1 MPDTNLLRA
10 PPPSLLSPLPRP
22 AATELAARIRE
33 RRARVAVVGLGHAG
47 LPLAL
52 AFAEAGF
59 PTLGFDTDAERIA
72 RLQAGE
78 TGFPHLADAR
88 LRAAPA
94 FTAVADPLCLAE
106 ADAVVICVPTPLGT
120 DRKPDLTALIAA
132 SRSLAW
138 SLHPG
143 QLVVLESTSW
153 PGTTRQVVQP
163 ILESTGLRCGEDF
176 FLGFSPEREDPGNRA
191 WLTAEI
197 PRLVAGSD
205 PASRELTEALFAAVI
220 ERVVPTASLEVAE
233 AAKLVENSF
242 RAVNIAL
249 ANELQGCLGALGLD
263 AFEVIAAAASK
274 PFGFM
279 PFWPGP
285 GVGGHCIPVDP
296 LYRAWRTAEAGAPA
310 PLVELACA
318 INAAMPQR
326 VLARLAA
333 RLAGRG
339 GLVGARVLVVGVG
352 YKRNLADLRESP
364 GLALMQLIEAA
375 GGEALYHDPLVP
387 VLPLGASPMGLAG
400 RHSVPLDGALLRS
413 DAGVIAADHDGIDY
427 RSLAAL
433 PVLLDTRNVCAR
445 QGIGGFGL
453 ERA

>member
-163 ILESTGLRCGEDF
+163 ILESTGLR
-176 FLGFSPEREDPGNRA
+176 
-191 WLTAEI
+191 
-197 PRLVAGSD
+197 
-205 PASRELTEALFAAVI
+205 
-220 ERVVPTASLEVAE
+220 
-233 AAKLVENSF
+233 
-242 RAVNIAL
+242 
-249 ANELQGCLGALGLD
+249 
-263 AFEVIAAAASK
+263 
-274 PFGFM
+274 
-279 PFWPGP
+279 
-285 GVGGHCIPVDP
+285 
-296 LYRAWRTAEAGAPA
+296 
-310 PLVELACA
+310 
-318 INAAMPQR
+318 
-326 VLARLAA
+326 
-333 RLAGRG
+333 
-339 GLVGARVLVVGVG
+339 
-352 YKRNLADLRESP
+352 
-364 GLALMQLIEAA
+364 
-375 GGEALYHDPLVP
+375 
-387 VLPLGASPMGLAG
+387 
-400 RHSVPLDGALLRS
+400 
-413 DAGVIAADHDGIDY
+413 
-427 RSLAAL
+427 
-433 PVLLDTRNVCAR
+433 
-445 QGIGGFGL
+445 
-453 ERA
+453 

>member
-1 MPDTNLLRA
+1 MLRA
-10 PPPSLLSPLPRP
+10 LPPDLAPRP
-22 AATELAARIRE
+22 SHPTAARLAARIAE
-33 RRARVAVVGLGHAG
+33 RRARVAVIGLGHAG

-59 PTLGFDTDAERIA
+59 PTRGFDTDAARIA

-78 TGFPHLADAR
+78 TGLPHLADRR
-88 LRAAPA
+88 LRAAA
-94 FTAVADPLCLAE
+94 HFTATADPGRLAE
-106 ADAVVICVPTPLGT
+106 AEVVVICVPTPLGA
-120 DRKPDLTALIAA
+120 DRQPDLGALIAA

-138 SLHPG
+138 ALHPG

-163 ILESTGLRCGEDF
+163 ILAATGLRCGEDF

-197 PRLVAGSD
+197 PRLVAGAD
-205 PASRELTEALFAAVI
+205 PLSAELTETLFAAVI
-220 ERVVPTASLEVAE
+220 ERVVPVASLEVAE

-296 LYRAWRTAEAGAPA
+296 RYLSWRTAEAGAPA
-310 PLVELACA
+310 PLIDLACA
-318 INAAMPQR
+318 INAAMPER
-326 VLARLAA
+326 VLARLAE
-333 RLAGRG
+333 RLAPRG
-339 GLVGARVLVVGVG
+339 GLAGARVLVVGVG
-352 YKRNLADLRESP
+352 YKRNLADLRDSP
-364 GLALMQLIEAA
+364 GLALMELIEAA

-387 VLPLGASPMGLAG
+387 VLPPGPCPQALVG
-400 RHSVPLDGALLRS
+400 RRSVPLGEALGACA
-413 DAGVIAADHDGIDY
+413 AGLIAADHDGIDY
-427 RSLAAL
+427 PALAAL
-433 PVLLDTRNVCAR
+433 PVLVDTRNVCAR
-445 QGIGGFGL
+445 LGIALPGSD
-453 ERA
+453 